1 MNPDD
6 NIRRERV
13 RRIREWA
20 NQASERRSYWKNRS
34 AYFHLLDLDYLRF
47 LVPAGQRVLALGC
60 GLGSKLAAVE
70 PKFGVGVDLSENKVE
85 RARASYPNLI
95 FEVGDIED
103 PNVISRLQAQG
114 PFDIILLCD
123 SLGFV
128 WDIQKFL
135 EGIRALCTEETK
147 IISVYYSYFWEPLLK
162 MLEIMHVR
170 MRTFDTTWLTMQD
183 VERFLILSG
192 YEVVKKEWRTLC
204 PAKLAGIGMIVNK
217 VFGTLPI
224 LRKLS
229 LRHFVVARLKPAGS
243 RRDSSVTVVI
253 PCRNEEGNIEDAVQ
267 RLPALGTHTEV
278 IFVEGNSQD
287 NTWSEINRVRS
298 LYAERDI
305 KAIRQ
310 PGRGKGDAV
319 REGFKNAR
327 GEILMI
333 LDADLTVA
341 PEDLPKFYEEVVS
354 GRGEYVQGSRLVY
367 SMETEAM
374 RFLNYVANRFFAAIF
389 SFLLNQTFSD
399 TLCGTKVI
407 SKKNFERV
415 AQGRS
420 YFGEFDPFGDF
431 DLIFGA
437 TKLNLKISEVPIRY
451 RARQYGTTQISRF
464 RHGFMLIRMVIF
476 AFRKLK
482 LV

>member
-1 MNPDD
+1 MSFDD
-6 NIRRERV
+6 DIRCDRADS
-13 RRIREWA
+13 IRDWA
-20 NQASERRSYWKNRS
+20 NQSSDYRRYWKDRA
-34 AYFHLLDLDYLRF
+34 AYFHRLDVEYLGF
-47 LVPAGQRVLALGC
+47 LVAPGQRVLALGC

-70 PKFGVGVDLSENKVE
+70 PKLGVGVDLSEKKVE
-85 RARASYPNLI
+85 LAREAYPDLI

-103 PNVISRLQAQG
+103 PAVISRLQEYG
-114 PFDIILLCD
+114 TFDVILLCD

-135 EGIRALCTEETK
+135 EGIRTLCTEETK
-147 IISVYYSYFWEPLLK
+147 IISVYYSYLWEPFLKLLE
-162 MLEIMHVR
+162 LARLR
-170 MRTFDTTWLTMQD
+170 MKTFDTTWLRMQD
-183 VERFLILSG
+183 VERFLTLSG

-204 PAKLAGIGMIVNK
+204 PAKLMGLGIGVNK
-217 VFGTLPI
+217 VFGTLP
-224 LRKLS
+224 LVRKLS
-229 LRHFVVARLKPAGS
+229 LRHFVVARPRPTEARK
-243 RRDSSVTVVI
+243 DNSVTVVI
-253 PCRNEEGNIEDAVQ
+253 PCRNEEGNIEDAVR
-267 RLPALGTHTEV
+267 RLPSLGTHTEV
-278 IFVEGNSQD
+278 IFVEGSSQD
-287 NTWSEINRVRS
+287 NTWSEINRVKS
-298 LYAERDI
+298 LYSERDI

-319 REGFKNAR
+319 REGFRKAT

-341 PEDLPKFYEEVVS
+341 PEDLPKFYEEIVS

-374 RFLNYVANRFFAAIF
+374 RFLNYVANRFFASIF
-389 SFLLNQTFSD
+389 SFLLNQEFSD

-407 SKKNFERV
+407 SKKNFDRV
-415 AQGRS
+415 VEGRS
-420 YFGEFDPFGDF
+420 YFGDFDPFGDF

-451 RARQYGTTQISRF
+451 RARRYGTTQISRF

>member
-1 MNPDD
+1 MSFDD
-6 NIRRERV
+6 DIRRDRV
-13 RRIREWA
+13 DSIRDWATQSSEQRR
-20 NQASERRSYWKNRS
+20 YWKDRA
-34 AYFHLLDLDYLRF
+34 AYFHRLDIEYLKF
-47 LVPAGQRVLALGC
+47 LVAPGQRVLALGC

-70 PKFGVGVDLSENKVE
+70 PEFGVGVDLSEKKLE
-85 RARASYPNLI
+85 LAREAYPNLI

-103 PNVISRLQAQG
+103 PVVISRLRDHG
-114 PFDIILLCD
+114 PFDVILLCD

-128 WDIQKFL
+128 WDIQRFL
-135 EGIRALCTEETK
+135 EGIWTLCTKETK
-147 IISVYYSYFWEPLLK
+147 IISVYYSYLWGPLLK
-162 MLEIMHVR
+162 LLEVIRLR
-170 MRTFDTTWLTMQD
+170 MRTFDTTWLGMQD
-183 VERFLILSG
+183 VERFLVLSG

-204 PAKLAGIGMIVNK
+204 PAKLMGLGVVVNK
-217 VFGTLPI
+217 SFGTLP
-224 LRKLS
+224 LVRRLS
-229 LRHFVVARLKPAGS
+229 LRHFVVARPRPAEL
-243 RRDSSVTVVI
+243 RKDSSVTVVI
-253 PCRNEEGNIEDAVQ
+253 PCRNEEGNIEDAVR
-267 RLPALGTHTEV
+267 RLPSLGSHTEV

-287 NTWSEINRVRS
+287 NTWSEISRVRA
-298 LYAERDI
+298 LYPECDI

-319 REGFKNAR
+319 REGFSKAM

-341 PEDLPKFYEEVVS
+341 PEDLPKFYEEIVS

-367 SMETEAM
+367 SMENEAM

-389 SFLLNQTFSD
+389 SFLLNQTVSD

-407 SKKNFERV
+407 SKKNFDRV
-415 AQGRS
+415 VEGRS
-420 YFGEFDPFGDF
+420 YFGDFDPFGDF

-437 TKLNLKISEVPIRY
+437 TKLNLKVSEVPIRY
-451 RARQYGTTQISRF
+451 RARRYGTTQISRF